1 MHVQPPDF
9 VDIIELWRIVREAER
24 KPGSEKL
31 PAVMNALQT
40 LARAVDPKIV
50 RTQREDLSVHY
61 PSLTQLDLDGEP
73 SYSELPRSNFDKADP
88 LA

>member
-1 MHVQPPDF
+1 MQTHPSDF

-24 KPGSEKL
+24 KPGSEQL

-40 LARAVDPKIV
+40 LARTVDPKIV
-50 RTQREDLSVHY
+50 RTQREDLSVYY

-73 SYSELPRSNFDKADP
+73 SYGELPPSRFDTSDP